1 MSVPGLLAE
10 NYVLDK
16 PLKVVGEP
24 SRYWRKISQ
33 PQKSCKPFTFI
44 DADCVHVYSLID
56 VNKIPKCSCNQGE
69 QAV

>member
-1 MSVPGLLAE
+1 LSVPGLLAE

-33 PQKSCKPFTFI
+33 PQKSC
-44 DADCVHVYSLID
+44 
-56 VNKIPKCSCNQGE
+56 
-69 QAV
+69 